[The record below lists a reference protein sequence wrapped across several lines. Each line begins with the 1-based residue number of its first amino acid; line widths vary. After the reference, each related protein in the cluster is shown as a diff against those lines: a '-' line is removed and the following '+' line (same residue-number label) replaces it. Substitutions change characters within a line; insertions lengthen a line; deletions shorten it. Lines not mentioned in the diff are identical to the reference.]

1 MYPPV
6 GAECSSGWSEMSG
19 RHAGAATVS
28 RRSFALLTGATVLGV
43 WFGLRAP
50 DVTPVALPAA
60 TAVVQRADAVAV
72 APVVPPRADV
82 PPPRGGRR

>member
-1 MYPPV
+1 
-6 GAECSSGWSEMSG
+6 MSG

-50 DVTPVALPAA
+50 DVTPVAPPAA
-60 TAVVQRADAVAV
+60 TAVVQPADAVAV
-72 APVVPPRADV
+72 APVVPPADAVAVTPVVPPPADV
-82 PPPRGGRR
+82 RPPRGGRR